1 MSIYSMSPRSFY
13 GLNRKLTFVQDICR
27 KFMYK
32 LKDLCEQNIDLLDQM
47 FLLESPNF
55 NVKNP
60 FTGVTQLEEFKVISY
75 NAKSLYQL

>member
-1 MSIYSMSPRSFY
+1 
-13 GLNRKLTFVQDICR
+13 
-27 KFMYK
+27 MYK

-75 NAKSLYQL
+75 NAKSLY